1 MTYCLLTDGS
11 IIPVVR
17 QQVCSGTEVFGTF
30 LRTLLEGETWQV
42 ERTGSRNHMVHIRE
56 TTEINHLLQ
65 MPPGTEEEQLTLDEV
80 FLLLGRIGHLIQ
92 ILQTE
97 VHLTDAI
104 PSMLQGMSEFI
115 CRRRIQ
121 IITIPVQIALVV
133 LIPIAIVTQIEV
145 SGLMAVTT
153 TGIHYLIL
161 TPVEGAAPE
170 VGFLVRNTVVG
181 FLHKALEAFE
191 VLERHLRVHIR
202 IR

>member
-121 IITIPVQIALVV
+121 LVV
-133 LIPIAIVTQIEV
+133 AVPVTIVTQIEV
-145 SGLMAVTT
+145 SCYMAVATT
-153 TGIHYLIL
+153 SIHNLIL

-191 VLERHLRVHIR
+191 VLERHLRVYIR

>member
-1 MTYCLLTDGS
+1 
-11 IIPVVR
+11 
-17 QQVCSGTEVFGTF
+17 
-30 LRTLLEGETWQV
+30 
-42 ERTGSRNHMVHIRE
+42 
-56 TTEINHLLQ
+56 

-121 IITIPVQIALVV
+121 VATSTMQITLVV
-133 LIPIAIVTQIEV
+133 AVPVTIVTQIEV
-145 SGLMAVTT
+145 SCYMAVATT
-153 TGIHYLIL
+153 SIHNLIL

-191 VLERHLRVHIR
+191 VLERHLRVYIR